1 MKNFILVYIIVQLVS
16 TAYGLAVIESIKPV
30 VKPKNEY
37 DSKNKNSLYNYSST
51 YKDILRGFIPFYYF
65 VKALSLL
72 TTTKKEVKEEEINE
86 TNKYLRSDNASEVT
100 VIDEPDTDFSIYRG
114 K

>member
-37 DSKNKNSLYNYSST
+37 DSKNNN
-51 YKDILRGFIPFYYF
+51 R
-65 VKALSLL
+65 
-72 TTTKKEVKEEEINE
+72 
-86 TNKYLRSDNASEVT
+86 
-100 VIDEPDTDFSIYRG
+100 
-114 K
+114 